1 MLIIQ
6 IAIGVF
12 IGGLLLTAYKTY
24 VKNKK
29 ILLKIQEDRIDL
41 LNGIKKHVDNNYQPM
56 FDNYI
61 KIFESRLLT
70 LEDDADV
77 HFYDVGVIEHKL
89 FTKNLD
95 QLKDKIVRELNANIY
110 TEINDATLSFV
121 KLELDAYIQQLLLDV
136 GVKAVGMLATKLL
149 EINEINTAKNTAS
162 VEFVND

>member
-29 ILLKIQEDRIDL
+29 ILLTIQEDRMEL
-41 LNGIKKHVDNNYQPM
+41 LNGIKRHVDNNYQSM

-70 LEDDADV
+70 LEDDTNV

-110 TEINDATLSFV
+110 AEINDATLSFV
-121 KLELDAYIQQLLLDV
+121 KPQLDAYIQQLMLHV
-136 GVKAVGMLATKLL
+136 GAKSAVMLSTKLL
-149 EINEINTAKNTAS
+149 EINEINTAKNAAS
-162 VEFVND
+162 VEFIN